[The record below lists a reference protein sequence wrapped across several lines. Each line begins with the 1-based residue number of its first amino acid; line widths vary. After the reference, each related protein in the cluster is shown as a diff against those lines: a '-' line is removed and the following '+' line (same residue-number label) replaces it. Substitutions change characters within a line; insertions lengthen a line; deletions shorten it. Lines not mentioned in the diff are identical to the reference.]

1 ISNALT
7 IPLYA
12 LDGLLALLKHRSCKY
27 DDGSSTYKQLEV
39 SDKPAPVSFSL
50 EQPDSDEYRL
60 KTYGITDGEFF
71 HQYGWYSEDGILY
84 KLTGS
89 QKEMLP
95 MLENSK
101 GRVDRFGITIS
112 EDQISD
118 FITRALPT
126 ITQ

>member
-1 ISNALT
+1 KSKDLT
-7 IPLYA
+7 IPHYA

-50 EQPDSDEYRL
+50 EQPDSNEYRL
-60 KTYGITDGEFF
+60 KTHGITDGEFF

-89 QKEMLP
+89 QKEMLR
-95 MLENSK
+95 MLGYSK
-101 GRVDRFGITIS
+101 GRIDRFGITIS
-112 EDQISD
+112 EYQID
-118 FITRALPT
+118 GCVTRT
-126 ITQ
+126 STVIS